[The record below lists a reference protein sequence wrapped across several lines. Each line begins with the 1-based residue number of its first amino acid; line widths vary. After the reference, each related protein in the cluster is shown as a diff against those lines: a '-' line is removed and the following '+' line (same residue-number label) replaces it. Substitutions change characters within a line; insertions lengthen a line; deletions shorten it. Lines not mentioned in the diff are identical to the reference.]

1 MEKLKRELDILKN
14 KVRFINEVISENII
28 VFKRKKDQI
37 VSDLSEREYLKIS
50 IDGVSE
56 PSFTYLIKMPIYTFS
71 EEEIDKLNKELKDI
85 TEEYENLNKKS
96 LDDLWNEDLDKFK
109 EEYKKVKPT
118 ISKKIVI
125 NKK

>member
-1 MEKLKRELDILKN
+1 
-14 KVRFINEVISENII
+14 
-28 VFKRKKDQI
+28 
-37 VSDLSEREYLKIS
+37 
-50 IDGVSE
+50 
-56 PSFTYLIKMPIYTFS
+56 MPIYTFS